1 MKRTKERE
9 LKMVWEVMKGDR
21 RSYLIGTAHFFPYSF
36 RTSLLKLIGT
46 ARAILF
52 EGPLDEDSMN
62 KVVRA
67 GSLGEGEESVLLKD
81 LGNRILSEIKGVLI
95 PSCRKRRRLFLFTL
109 REIKVED
116 PLLGAVSG
124 MKPWMAFFTLW
135 THFLKQKG
143 WLNSVDLEA
152 YHIAGEL
159 GKPITHLED
168 IEEQIEVLEAI
179 SYEKIVDFLK
189 RVRHWDEYAETYA
202 RTYLEGDLEGL
213 RSNTIGF
220 PSRHHSVIDRRD
232 EIFYERM
239 KDDLEEGG
247 AVACV
252 GAPHI
257 HGIRDLALKDGY
269 RVRRT

>member
-1 MKRTKERE
+1 
-9 LKMVWEVMKGDR
+9 MVWDVVKGDK

-36 RTSLLKLIGT
+36 RTSLSRIIEP
-46 ARAILF
+46 ARAVLF
-52 EGPLDEDSMN
+52 EGPLDQDSMN

-67 GSLGEGEESVLLKD
+67 GSLGDGEESVLLKD
-81 LGNRILSEIKGVLI
+81 LGDRILSEIKSVLI
-95 PSCRKRRRLFLFTL
+95 PSCRKRRKLFLFTL

-116 PLLGAVSG
+116 PLLGMVRG
-124 MKPWMAFFTLW
+124 MKPWMAFFTMW

-143 WLNSVDLEA
+143 WRNSVDLEA
-152 YHIAGEL
+152 YHIAREK
-159 GKPITHLED
+159 GKPVTHLES
-168 IEEQIEVLEAI
+168 IEEQIEVLESI

-202 RTYLEGDLEGL
+202 STYLEGDLEGL

-257 HGIRDLALKDGY
+257 HGIKNLALKDGY
-269 RVRRT
+269 SVSRA